1 MAQNTTIILG
11 VESCAALCAVFMP
24 PWGGGK
30 RAGSNTPE
38 WFWALGIQKENE
50 GVGDEELCILVEKFS
65 AKLLRSKFFTRTDD
79 RAMEKMDESF
89 EYKHLSALF
98 TQDIEKKFLRK
109 QIL

>member
-1 MAQNTTIILG
+1 ML
-11 VESCAALCAVFMP
+11 LCAPFLCP
-24 PWGGGK
+24 PGEVG
-30 RAGSNTPE
+30 RELEVIHLSGSGPSESN
-38 WFWALGIQKENE
+38 K
-50 GVGDEELCILVEKFS
+50 GVGDEELYILVEKFS

-98 TQDIEKKFLRK
+98 TQDIGKRFLRK

>member
-1 MAQNTTIILG
+1 ML
-11 VESCAALCAVFMP
+11 LCAPFLCLPGEV
-24 PWGGGK
+24 G
-30 RAGSNTPE
+30 RELEVIHLSGSGPSE
-38 WFWALGIQKENE
+38 SNE

-65 AKLLRSKFFTRTDD
+65 AKLRSKFFTRADD

-98 TQDIEKKFLRK
+98 TQDIGKRFLRK